1 MLAAMTRPSLIFL
14 VPMLFMATAAQAQA
28 SCAAEYK
35 AKRDTP
41 FELHYDVA
49 QISGPCT
56 MSNAETQLRKKLARE
71 GLVLLKVLSVKES

>member
-1 MLAAMTRPSLIFL
+1 MTRSSLIL
-14 VPMLFMATAAQAQA
+14 LAPLLLMAMAAQAQA

-49 QISGPCT
+49 QIDGPCT
-56 MSNAETQLRKKLARE
+56 MSNAETQLRKMLARE